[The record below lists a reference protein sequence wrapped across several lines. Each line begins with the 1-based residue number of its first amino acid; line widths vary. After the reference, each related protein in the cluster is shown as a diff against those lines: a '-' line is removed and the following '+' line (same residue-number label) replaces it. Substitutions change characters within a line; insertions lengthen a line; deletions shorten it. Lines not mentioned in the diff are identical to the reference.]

1 MFTVAGSDDVEKI
14 LNRTV
19 SLANASIK
27 DGILIYLD
35 GARNENNLFAI
46 MQQAVVEEG
55 FSRDAAQLISG
66 HKFPDVIFAE
76 ARIGIEIKGH
86 KQGDRILGNSIM
98 GSTLSLVDPVA
109 IYLLAWNDSSKEVVW
124 RNYFDCVIGA
134 EVTHSPR
141 FVLKPDCSPEESL
154 FGYGENQIG
163 DAEEICLSEGGFK
176 SDVILARM
184 RAKALAEGNI
194 PWWISS
200 ATDDEIFAA
209 EEAQQQMS
217 IVKYSTLSVNGSR
230 SAFLKTVLIGFP
242 ELFGKSASKYDSAAV
257 WSLLRKNVLI
267 NRDAFT
273 AGGKVQFEIP
283 TICVVSQLTLPQ
295 VFKRAKELFDS
306 SSPVK
311 LSEVEDIWQTK
322 LGSPLGMLKQ
332 LRTRILDS
340 GIDGH
345 KHSVLHTN
353 CSCSEMTDI
362 DFANR
367 MIDWLLVGF
376 QESSIV

>member
-1 MFTVAGSDDVEKI
+1 MFTVTGFGDVEKI
-14 LNRTV
+14 LTRTV
-19 SLANASIK
+19 FLANASIK
-27 DGILIYLD
+27 AGILIYLD
-35 GARNENNLFAI
+35 GAKNENNLFAI
-46 MQQAVVEEG
+46 IQQAAVDEG
-55 FSRDAAQLISG
+55 FSRNEAELISG
-66 HKFPDVIFAE
+66 HKFPDVVFGKAQ
-76 ARIGIEIKGH
+76 IGVEIKGH

-98 GSTLSLVDPVA
+98 GSTLSLSEPVA
-109 IYLLAWNDSSKEVVW
+109 VYLLAWNDSTKEVVW

-154 FGYGENQIG
+154 FGHGKNQIG
-163 DAEEICLSEGGFK
+163 DADEICLSAGGFK

-200 ATDDEIFAA
+200 ANDDEVFAT

-217 IVKYSTLSVNGSR
+217 IVKYSALSANGPR
-230 SAFLKTVLIGFP
+230 GEFLKTVLIGFP

-273 AGGKVQFEIP
+273 AGGKVLFDIP
-283 TICVVSQLTLPQ
+283 SICGVSQLALPQ

-306 SSPVK
+306 LYPVR
-311 LSEVEDIWQTK
+311 LSEVEDIWQVK
-322 LGSPLGMLKQ
+322 FKSPQAMLNL

-340 GIDGH
+340 GISEH
-345 KHSVLHTN
+345 KGSVLHDN
-353 CSCSEMTDI
+353 CSCSEMSDV
-362 DFANR
+362 DFANL
-367 MIDWLLVGF
+367 MIDWLLLGF

>member
-1 MFTVAGSDDVEKI
+1 MPTISGVQEVEQVLK
-14 LNRTV
+14 RTAQIANLAIKEGKLV
-19 SLANASIK
+19 YVDGKKNEDSLFE
-27 DGILIYLD
+27 LIQR
-35 GARNENNLFAI
+35 ACEA
-46 MQQAVVEEG
+46 EG
-55 FSRDAAQLISG
+55 FSRDEAELISG
-66 HKFPDVIFAE
+66 HKFPDVVFDK
-76 ARIGIEIKGH
+76 ARIGVEIKGH

-98 GSTLSLVDPVA
+98 GSTLSLADPVA

-154 FGYGENQIG
+154 FGQGENQIG

-176 SDVILARM
+176 SDLILARM

-200 ATDDEIFAA
+200 TNDDEIFAA

-217 IVKYSTLSVNGSR
+217 IVKYTALSVDGPR
-230 SAFLKTVLIGFP
+230 SSFLKTVLIGFP

-273 AGGKVQFEIP
+273 AGGIRQCEIP
-283 TICVVSQLTLPQ
+283 EICGVSPLPLPR
-295 VFKRAKELFDS
+295 VFTNAKELFDS

-322 LGSPLGMLKQ
+322 FESPLAMLIQ

-345 KHSVLHTN
+345 KKKVLHSN
-353 CSCSEMTDI
+353 CSCTEMSEM
-362 DFANR
+362 DFANLI
-367 MIDWLLVGF
+367 IDWLLVGF

>member
-1 MFTVAGSDDVEKI
+1 MPIISGVQEVELVLQRATQI
-14 LNRTV
+14 AN
-19 SLANASIK
+19 LAIQE
-27 DGILIYLD
+27 GTLIYVD
-35 GARNENNLFAI
+35 GKKNEDSLFELIQRACE
-46 MQQAVVEEG
+46 AEG
-55 FSRDAAQLISG
+55 FSRHEAELISG
-66 HKFPDVIFAE
+66 HKFPDVVFGK
-76 ARIGIEIKGH
+76 ARIGVEIKGH

-98 GSTLSLVDPVA
+98 GSTLSLADPVA

-154 FGYGENQIG
+154 FGHGENQIG

-200 ATDDEIFAA
+200 TNDDEVFAT

-217 IVKYSTLSVNGSR
+217 IVKYSALSANGPR
-230 SAFLKTVLIGFP
+230 GAFLKTVLIGFP

-273 AGGKVQFEIP
+273 AGGKVIFDIP
-283 TICVVSQLTLPQ
+283 TICGASQLAFPQ

-306 SSPVK
+306 SSPVR

-322 LGSPLGMLKQ
+322 LESPQAMVNQ

-345 KHSVLHTN
+345 KDSVLHDN
-353 CSCSEMTDI
+353 CSCSEMSDV
-362 DFANR
+362 DFANLI
-367 MIDWLLVGF
+367 IDWLLVGF

>member
-1 MFTVAGSDDVEKI
+1 MFTVVGSDDVEKI
-14 LNRTV
+14 LDRTV

-27 DGILIYLD
+27 AGVLIYLD

-46 MQQAVVEEG
+46 MQQAAVDEG

-109 IYLLAWNDSSKEVVW
+109 IYLLAWNDLSKEVVW

-154 FGYGENQIG
+154 FGCGENQIG

-184 RAKALAEGNI
+184 RTKALAEGNI

-283 TICVVSQLTLPQ
+283 EICGVSQLALPQ
-295 VFKRAKELFDS
+295 IFKRAKELFDS
-306 SSPVK
+306 SAPVK

-322 LGSPLGMLKQ
+322 LESPLAMLNQ

-345 KHSVLHTN
+345 KDSILHAN
-353 CSCSEMTDI
+353 CSCSKTSDR
-362 DFANR
+362 DFVNC